1 MIESDAIEIFDYEK
15 RNESSLKLDLD
26 QMFRLAKKKI
36 HSSPSLFN
44 QWIHAKFASSTTRAQ
59 MEMQWNK
66 RDYRK
71 FFFIEKVNRS
81 VSHAWL
87 EGWILFIQNSA
98 L

>member
-44 QWIHAKFASSTTRAQ
+44 Q
-59 MEMQWNK
+59 
-66 RDYRK
+66 
-71 FFFIEKVNRS
+71 
-81 VSHAWL
+81 
-87 EGWILFIQNSA
+87 
-98 L
+98 